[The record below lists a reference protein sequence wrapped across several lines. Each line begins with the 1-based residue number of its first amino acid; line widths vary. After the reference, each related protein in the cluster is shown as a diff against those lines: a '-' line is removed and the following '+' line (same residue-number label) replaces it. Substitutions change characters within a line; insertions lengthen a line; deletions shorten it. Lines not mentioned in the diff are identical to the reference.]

1 MILHENKTFLAYRC
15 PHCGT
20 GVIGLCGTF
29 ALGGGRLFRLRC
41 ACGESNM
48 SVCETAD
55 HKIRLSV
62 PCLLCRTDHHYVLSP
77 SLFFG
82 KELFLLNCTYS
93 DLDICFIGTEEKI
106 RAALSENE
114 ATLRRMFQDAGLAAL
129 SRARTNT
136 DPPLPDTEILDI
148 LRFLVRDLEEEGRID
163 CPCHNGDYEI
173 AVSEEGISVR
183 CRNCGARFLFP
194 VDSVSAAQ
202 AFLSCDSL
210 TLQDPDNTHSLK
222 K

>member
-48 SVCETAD
+48 SVCETSD

-93 DLDICFIGTEEKI
+93 DLDICFSGTEEI
-106 RAALSENE
+106 QPPRSPTPRSWTSCVFWY
-114 ATLRRMFQDAGLAAL
+114 ATWRRKGGSTAPVTTATMKSLYPKKGFPSGVGTVAQGSSSPSTAF
-129 SRARTNT
+129 
-136 DPPLPDTEILDI
+136 PPHRPSFPVT
-148 LRFLVRDLEEEGRID
+148 
-163 CPCHNGDYEI
+163 
-173 AVSEEGISVR
+173 ASR
-183 CRNCGARFLFP
+183 CRTP
-194 VDSVSAAQ
+194 IIH
-202 AFLSCDSL
+202 
-210 TLQDPDNTHSLK
+210 TP
-222 K
+222 